1 MKYVLK
7 KPLYPNNFMTE
18 KTTSIE
24 GITKEKP
31 HKEMMYLINL
41 LSLCRFSASAKGI
54 ANTQLI
60 KAERKA

>member
-41 LSLCRFSASAKGI
+41 LSLCLFSARAKGI

>member
-1 MKYVLK
+1 
-7 KPLYPNNFMTE
+7 MTE

-41 LSLCRFSASAKGI
+41 LSLCLFNARAKGI

>member
-1 MKYVLK
+1 
-7 KPLYPNNFMTE
+7 MTE
-18 KTTSIE
+18 KTTSID

-60 KAERKA
+60 KDERKA

>member
-1 MKYVLK
+1 
-7 KPLYPNNFMTE
+7 MTE

-41 LSLCRFSASAKGI
+41 LSLCLLSAR
-54 ANTQLI
+54 ANGTANKQLM
-60 KAERKA
+60 KADKKAW

>member
-1 MKYVLK
+1 MFKT
-7 KPLYPNNFMTE
+7 PLNPNIFITE
-18 KTTSIE
+18 NTINID

-41 LSLCRFSASAKGI
+41 RSLCLFSASAKGI

-60 KAERKA
+60 KADKKARR